1 VIHVKN
7 LGENSIMTH
16 FKFII
21 IILTSFLLFS
31 TIGCN
36 QPPTTLYVGG
46 IPDQDTARL
55 ARRYE
60 QFVVYLSEELK
71 IPVAFKASMDYSA
84 VVTAFS
90 QGDIDLGF
98 FGGLTGVQA
107 RIQNPGAQAI
117 AQREDDAI
125 FLSKFIANP
134 SLNITSIKELKKNSK
149 SLTITFGS
157 ESSTSGNLM
166 PRHFLLENGIDP
178 DKDFKTAPNYS
189 GSHDLT
195 WKLVH
200 DGAFDIGAL
209 NSKVWDR
216 TVNENTVDK
225 NRVTEFYTTPPYYD
239 YNWTVRHDI
248 DAKFGDGFTL
258 QIQQALLKLNT
269 KDHKEILDLFNANKF
284 IPTTNS
290 NYLAIKDIA
299 ESLGIIK

>member
-178 DKDFKTAPNYS
+178 DKDFKTA
-189 GSHDLT
+189 L
-195 WKLVH
+195 
-200 DGAFDIGAL
+200 I
-209 NSKVWDR
+209 
-216 TVNENTVDK
+216 
-225 NRVTEFYTTPPYYD
+225 TP
-239 YNWTVRHDI
+239 VLMI
-248 DAKFGDGFTL
+248 
-258 QIQQALLKLNT
+258 
-269 KDHKEILDLFNANKF
+269 
-284 IPTTNS
+284 
-290 NYLAIKDIA
+290 
-299 ESLGIIK
+299 

>member
-1 VIHVKN
+1 
-7 LGENSIMTH
+7 
-16 FKFII
+16 
-21 IILTSFLLFS
+21 
-31 TIGCN
+31 
-36 QPPTTLYVGG
+36 LYVGG

-60 QFVVYLSEELK
+60 QFTVYLSEELK
-71 IPVAFKASMDYSA
+71 IPVTFKASMDYSA

-107 RIQNPGAQAI
+107 RIQNPGSQAI
-117 AQREDDAI
+117 AQRESDAI

-134 SLNITSIKELKKNSK
+134 SLNITSIKELKKKSK
-149 SLTITFGS
+149 NLTITFGS

-178 DKDFKTAPNYS
+178 DQDFKTAPNYS

-195 WKLVH
+195 WKLVQ

-216 TVNENTVDK
+216 TVTNNTVDK
-225 NRVTEFYTTPPYYD
+225 NRAAEFYTTPPYYD
-239 YNWTVRHDI
+239 YNWSVRDDI

-269 KDHKEILDLFNANKF
+269 NDHKEILDLFNANKF

-290 NYLAIKDIA
+290 NYIAIKEIA